1 LLLLG
6 KGDDMLY
13 MASEIHS
20 SLRADSPTT
29 ESSFRS
35 VVSQPSAIT
44 AASVRTKTKIEQVV
58 IAHCDV
64 GRWKGGDRQT
74 ATSLFKH

>member
-6 KGDDMLY
+6 QGDDMLN

-20 SLRADSPTT
+20 SPRADSPIT
-29 ESSFRS
+29 ESSFMS

-44 AASVRTKTKIEQVV
+44 AASV
-58 IAHCDV
+58 
-64 GRWKGGDRQT
+64 
-74 ATSLFKH
+74 